1 MYKSD
6 WLAKGSNE
14 QSDTY
19 RLAKYNGDFI
29 ECTEYIEELDKLL
42 NQKRMLILYFG
53 SLPKAKSLSEKLGNI
68 MLISEDD
75 LGPSEWK
82 TRHLMFQ
89 FSKQTQETSVINY
102 LTGKRFDTFDE
113 IYCIFDREISE
124 LIASQIKGDEEATTG
139 GLLGQSKT
147 YILRS
152 QDSRDASYI
161 DSGKWYPSVLKQ
173 KFRGS
178 FTSGLSMGGTKYP
191 FDLLCFLLA
200 FISHLPYAI
209 RVGSMQESLQELF
222 KTALV
227 YSLGHR

>member
-6 WLAKGSNE
+6 WLGKGSNE
-14 QSDTY
+14 QADTY

-29 ECTEYIEELDKLL
+29 DCAEYMEELDKLL

-53 SLPKAKSLSEKLGNI
+53 SVNKATSLSKKLGNI
-68 MLISEDD
+68 FLLSEDD
-75 LGPSEWK
+75 LSPSEWNS
-82 TRHLMFQ
+82 RHLMIQ
-89 FSKQTQETSVINY
+89 LSKQTKEVDVINY
-102 LTGKRFDTFDE
+102 LSGKRFDKFDE
-113 IYCIFDREISE
+113 IYCIFDKEISDA
-124 LIASQIKGDEEATTG
+124 IAGQIKGDEEATTG

-147 YILRS
+147 YILRT
-152 QDSRDASYI
+152 QDSRDASYV

-178 FTSGLSMGGTKYP
+178 FTGGLSMGGTKYP

-200 FISHLPYAI
+200 FIPSLPYAI

-222 KTALV
+222 KTALT